1 MRSTYATIVCS
12 KRYKKQKQVDAEREG
27 KRERQREKDENKR
40 MSVMTYDNH
49 MLSSNEQNTK

>member
-12 KRYKKQKQVDAEREG
+12 KCYKKQKQVEAEREG
-27 KRERQREKDENKR
+27 KREKDENKR